1 MYPGHFITLLTRSAR
16 EQSVEKNIWAKEK
29 GNNRKTEKIN
39 LQIEDLHN
47 LHSSLSIIRT
57 TISWRMRWAGNVVP
71 IG

>member
-1 MYPGHFITLLTRSAR
+1 VYPGHFITLLTRSAR